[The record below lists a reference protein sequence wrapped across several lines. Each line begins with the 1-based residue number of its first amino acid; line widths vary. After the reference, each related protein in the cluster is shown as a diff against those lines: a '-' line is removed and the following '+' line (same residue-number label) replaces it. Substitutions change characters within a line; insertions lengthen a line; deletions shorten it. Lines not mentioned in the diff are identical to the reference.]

1 MTALL
6 ELLGRA
12 FASSLGSSGL
22 GSLGLGSAAGGS
34 TAGFVALA
42 GVAGA
47 LGLVAVLAATA
58 AAVRSV
64 AALAA
69 SLRVRPVWSRPV
81 EPVAGWLS
89 EGPSDP
95 DADGRPRPRA
105 PGVALPVA

>member
-12 FASSLGSSGL
+12 FASGA
-22 GSLGLGSAAGGS
+22 GSLGAAAGGS

-47 LGLVAVLAATA
+47 GGRGGVLAAPA

-81 EPVAGWLS
+81 EPVAGWLA

-105 PGVALPVA
+105 PGASLPVA

>member
-6 ELLGRA
+6 DLLGRA
-12 FASSLGSSGL
+12 FASGA
-22 GSLGLGSAAGGS
+22 GSLGAAGGGS

-47 LGLVAVLAATA
+47 LGLVAVLAA

-81 EPVAGWLS
+81 EPAAGWLA
-89 EGPSDP
+89 EGPTDLA
-95 DADGRPRPRA
+95 ADGRPRPRA
-105 PGVALPVA
+105 PGASLPVA

>member
-12 FASSLGSSGL
+12 LASALGML
-22 GSLGLGSAAGGS
+22 GGGS
-34 TAGFVALA
+34 PAGVVALA

-47 LGLVAVLAATA
+47 LGLVAVVA
-58 AAVRSV
+58 AAALRSV

-69 SLRVRPVWSRPV
+69 SLRVRSAWSRPIL
-81 EPVAGWLS
+81 PVAGWLAES
-89 EGPSDP
+89 QSAP

-105 PGVALPVA
+105 PGVSLPAA

>member
-6 ELLGRA
+6 ELLGRSLASALGMLGADSPAGVVA
-12 FASSLGSSGL
+12 F
-22 GSLGLGSAAGGS
+22 
-34 TAGFVALA
+34 V

-47 LGLVAVLAATA
+47 LGLVAVVAA

-69 SLRVRPVWSRPV
+69 SLRLKSVWSRSVVPAV
-81 EPVAGWLS
+81 GWLAES
-89 EGPSDP
+89 QSAP

-105 PGVALPVA
+105 PAVSLPVA

>member
-12 FASSLGSSGL
+12 FASGV
-22 GSLGLGSAAGGS
+22 GSLGLGHVGGS

-47 LGLVAVLAATA
+47 LGLVAVLAA

-81 EPVAGWLS
+81 EPAAGWLA

-95 DADGRPRPRA
+95 AADGRPRPRA
-105 PGVALPVA
+105 PGFSLPVA

>member
-1 MTALL
+1 MNALL
-6 ELLGRA
+6 ELVGRA
-12 FASSLGSSGL
+12 LASIV
-22 GSLGLGSAAGGS
+22 GSLGVGGG

-47 LGLVAVLAATA
+47 LGLMAVLAA

-69 SLRVRPVWSRPV
+69 SLRLRAVWARPV
-81 EPVAGWLS
+81 EPVAGWLAES
-89 EGPSDP
+89 QADP

-105 PGVALPVA
+105 PGLSLPIA